1 MVGERDGGVWWS
13 GIAVLFLMPVSHP
26 LLIPLVG
33 VPSHLMWWVHVLP
46 VALVTFRCGRR
57 PGVMAFFVSLLLVSG
72 GELAFGAGYG
82 IPASGQT
89 VIALTVALGGTNL
102 LVGAFALYARRV
114 NEGYRLL
121 FSRIS
126 LGVVRTD
133 VSGRVVGANP
143 AAREFLGVERDTEL
157 AGMPLRELVVGDV
170 PVLEDLANSHGWS
183 GELEIFGTP
192 GPRVR
197 HAVLAAVADPSRGG
211 FQVIIADRS
220 TEALQELEIERRT
233 KLASLGE
240 ALAGVAHELRNPLT
254 AIVAHA
260 DFGHNLTSADSRV
273 HGIFEVILEQG
284 DNMRILLD
292 ELLGFSRD
300 HAGDLN
306 TDLADVVQRVARVQ
320 RLALGNQVSID
331 VDLGWR
337 GSVAV
342 SPVKLEQVLLNLISN
357 AAHAVKRGG
366 GSEIRITSD
375 QDGDMA
381 TIEVSDDGTGID
393 PAIQERMFEAFET
406 TKQPGEGTGLGLAI
420 SRRLAWGWGGDLTA
434 RNRAGSGAVFT
445 LRAPLHAGVRLDDT
459 AEFKEPRRIA

>member
-1 MVGERDGGVWWS
+1 MVGERDGRVWWS
-13 GIAVLFLMPVSHP
+13 WITVLFLVPVAHP

-46 VALVTFRCGRR
+46 VALVTFRCGRSS
-57 PGVMAFFVSLLLVSG
+57 GLMAFLVSLLLVAG

-82 IPASGQT
+82 IPASAKT
-89 VIALTVALGGTNL
+89 VIALTVALGATNV

-114 NEGYRLL
+114 NERYRLL

-126 LGVVRTD
+126 LGLVRTD
-133 VSGRVVGANP
+133 MSGRVVGANP
-143 AAREFLGVERDTEL
+143 AAREFLGVESDAEI
-157 AGMPLRELVVGDV
+157 AGTPLLELVLGEV
-170 PVLEDLANSHGWS
+170 PVLEDLAASHGWS
-183 GELEIFGTP
+183 GELEILGTP
-192 GPRVR
+192 GPTVR

-211 FQVIIADRS
+211 HQVIIADRS

-240 ALAGVAHELRNPLT
+240 ALAGVAHELRSPLT

-260 DFGHNLTSADSRV
+260 DFGHALASADGRV
-273 HGIFEVILEQG
+273 REMFEVILKQG
-284 DNMRILLD
+284 DHMRILLD

-300 HAGDLN
+300 PAGDLD
-306 TDLADVVQRVARVQ
+306 TDLADVVHRVARVQ
-320 RLALGNQVSID
+320 RLALGNRISID
-331 VDLGWR
+331 VDLDWR

-357 AAHAVKRGG
+357 AAHAVKRAG
-366 GSEIRITSD
+366 GSEIRITSHR
-375 QDGDMA
+375 DGESA

-393 PAIQERMFEAFET
+393 PAIQERMFEPFRT
-406 TKQPGEGTGLGLAI
+406 TKAPGEGTGLGLAI

-434 RNRAGSGAVFT
+434 RNRPERGAVFT
-445 LRAPLHAGVRLDDT
+445 LRIPLHAGLRSEDT
-459 AEFKEPRRIA
+459 DEFTETLRIA

>member
-1 MVGERDGGVWWS
+1 
-13 GIAVLFLMPVSHP
+13 
-26 LLIPLVG
+26 
-33 VPSHLMWWVHVLP
+33 
-46 VALVTFRCGRR
+46 
-57 PGVMAFFVSLLLVSG
+57 
-72 GELAFGAGYG
+72 
-82 IPASGQT
+82 
-89 VIALTVALGGTNL
+89 
-102 LVGAFALYARRV
+102 
-114 NEGYRLL
+114 
-121 FSRIS
+121 
-126 LGVVRTD
+126 
-133 VSGRVVGANP
+133 
-143 AAREFLGVERDTEL
+143 
-157 AGMPLRELVVGDV
+157 LRELVVGDV

-331 VDLGWR
+331 VDLGWG

-434 RNRAGSGAVFT
+434 RNRAGPGAVFT